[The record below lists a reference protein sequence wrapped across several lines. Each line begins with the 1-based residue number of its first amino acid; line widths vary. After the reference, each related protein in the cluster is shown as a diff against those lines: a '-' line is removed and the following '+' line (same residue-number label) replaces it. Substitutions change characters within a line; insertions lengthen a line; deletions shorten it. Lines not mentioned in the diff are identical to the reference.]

1 MNRRDVSPI
10 PWVKELNILTTI
22 DKYEAIEY
30 TLTLRLSDYVI
41 VAA

>member
-10 PWVKELNILTTI
+10 PWVKELNILRII

-30 TLTLRLSDYVI
+30 TLTLRMTGYVI